1 MVSTSEERMNILRML
16 EEGKV
21 TADEAITL
29 LRALDREAQ
38 MPPRATPGEDKRFL
52 RIHVSDLSSGK
63 AKVNIT
69 IPIGLVG
76 VGLRIAERFAP
87 GFEGI
92 ETQELEELLTG
103 GVTGKIVEVVDEE
116 ENERVEISVE

>member
-1 MVSTSEERMNILRML
+1 MVSLSEERMKILKML
-16 EEGKV
+16 EEGKI
-21 TADEAITL
+21 TAEEAITL
-29 LRALDREAQ
+29 LRALEGGAQ
-38 MPPRATPGEDKRFL
+38 TPPRAAPGGERRFL
-52 RIHVSDLSSGK
+52 RINVSDLTSGK
-63 AKVNIT
+63 AKVNVT

-92 ETQELEELLTG
+92 ELQELEELLAG
-103 GVTGKIVEVVDEE
+103 GVMGKVVEVVDEE

>member
-29 LRALDREAQ
+29 LRALDREAK

>member
-1 MVSTSEERMNILRML
+1 MVSASEERMKILKML
-16 EEGKV
+16 EEGKI

-29 LRALDREAQ
+29 LRALEGGPQ
-38 MPPRATPGEDKRFL
+38 TPPRATSGVDKRFL

-63 AKVNIT
+63 AKVNVT

-87 GFEGI
+87 GFEGV
-92 ETQELEELLTG
+92 EVQELEELLAG
-103 GVTGKIVEVVDEE
+103 GVTGKVVEVVDEE

>member
-1 MVSTSEERMNILRML
+1 MVSTSEERVKILKML
-16 EEGKV
+16 EEGKI
-21 TADEAITL
+21 TADEAVTL
-29 LRALDREAQ
+29 LRALEGGTES
-38 MPPRATPGEDKRFL
+38 PPRASAGGDKRFL

-76 VGLRIAERFAP
+76 VGLRIAGRFAP

-92 ETQELEELLTG
+92 EVQELEELLAG
-103 GVTGKIVEVVDEE
+103 GVMGKVVEVVDEE